1 MRKIDV
7 NLWINY
13 HTHPKSHYSEEE
25 LREIRASEFAMHLL
39 VPTKAF
45 LKRVDLDK
53 VREYTFLEKYQ
64 LVTDEATYFGVPPE
78 VISVK
83 LEELL
88 EQDKKEEAIDEPK
101 SLGKIKSL
109 FKRKK

>member
-13 HTHPKSHYSEEE
+13 HTHPKAHYSEAE

-39 VPTKAF
+39 VPTNTF
-45 LKRVDLDK
+45 LKRIDLDK
-53 VREYTFLEKYQ
+53 VRNYSFLEKYQ
-64 LVTDEATYFGVPPE
+64 LVTKEAEYFGVPPE
-78 VISVK
+78 VISIK

-101 SLGKIKSL
+101 RVGKIRSL